1 MGHASTCSAI
11 GPALLE
17 RLLGL
22 AVAVGAMALAA
33 PAIAGD
39 LTITP
44 SLEFRE
50 AYSDNVDLDP
60 DGAEESA
67 LTSEVVPGVIIRS
80 ESARVTAALNASPI
94 LRHQTAGSDEG
105 LSVAG
110 NLAGL
115 GTVEVAEDLFFVDAQ
130 ASISQQVLSSK
141 AAGSTAN
148 EETVQVYR
156 LSPYLRSRFGGF
168 ADAEARYRLSQI
180 FIGGQEDAGAN
191 AASDSTTHSL
201 GLSLDSGRE
210 FARFRWSV
218 KAFGSDESRTDDD
231 DVTRWE
237 TGLGLEYA
245 FDRSITAIVGAGYQF
260 FDDGDPANEIEEP
273 TWKVGFRWRPG
284 PRTELE
290 ATYGERDDDQ
300 SANVNFRYDISTRT
314 SITASYAEILEKPQE
329 RLVRN
334 VSFIE
339 LDPESDQFIDP
350 QTGLPF
356 DPNQSPFDIDNE
368 TTRTQTFRIGLNG
381 SRGRTDFGLNAAI
394 QNEEIEPTGEQED
407 IIALGARFSR
417 RLNPHLTANLF
428 AGYERSEFDD
438 GQVDDEYTGI
448 AGINYEIYANLRA
461 GLRYE
466 FHLQESSVEASE
478 FTENRVAANLRI
490 TF

>member
-1 MGHASTCSAI
+1 MGLAQ
-11 GPALLE
+11 LE
-17 RLLGL
+17 RLFGL
-22 AVAVGAMALAA
+22 AIAAGAMAVAA
-33 PAIAGD
+33 PAVAGN

-60 DGAEESA
+60 AGAEVSA
-67 LTSEVVPGVIIRS
+67 LTSEVVPGVSIRS

-94 LRHQTAGSDEG
+94 LRHQTAGSDKG
-105 LSVAG
+105 FSVAG
-110 NLAGL
+110 DLAGR

-130 ASISQQVLSSK
+130 ASISQQVLSSR

-168 ADAEARYRLSQI
+168 ADGEARYRLSQI
-180 FIGGQEDAGAN
+180 FVGGQEDAGAN
-191 AASDSTTHSL
+191 ATSDSTTHSL
-201 GLSLDSGRE
+201 NLSLDSGRD
-210 FARFRWSV
+210 FTRFRWSWN
-218 KAFGSDESRTDDD
+218 AFASQENRTDDD
-231 DVTRWE
+231 DVSRAE
-237 TGLGLEYA
+237 TDFELEYA
-245 FDRSITAIVGAGYQF
+245 FDRSISVIAGAGYQL
-260 FDDGDPANEIEEP
+260 FDDGDSANEIDEP
-273 TWKVGFRWRPG
+273 TWRVGFGWRPG
-284 PRTELE
+284 PRTELR
-290 ATYGERDDDQ
+290 ATYGQRDDSQ
-300 SANVNFRYDISTRT
+300 SANVKFRYDISPRT

-334 VSFIE
+334 VSFFE
-339 LDPESDQFIDP
+339 LDPETDQFIDP

-381 SRGRTDFGLNAAI
+381 TRGRTDFGLNAAI
-394 QNEEIEPTGEQED
+394 QNEKVEPTGEQED
-407 IIALGARFSR
+407 NITLGARFSR
-417 RLNPHLTANLF
+417 RMNPHLTANLF

-438 GQVDDEYTGI
+438 GQVDNEYTAT
-448 AGINYEIYANLRA
+448 AGVNYEIYANLRA

-478 FTENRVAANLRI
+478 FTENRVIASLRI

>member
-1 MGHASTCSAI
+1 MGHTNTCNAI

-22 AVAVGAMALAA
+22 AVAVGAMAVAA

-39 LTITP
+39 LTITQ

-60 DGAEESA
+60 DGAEVSA
-67 LTSEVVPGVIIRS
+67 LTSEVVPSVIIRS
-80 ESARVTAALNASPI
+80 ESARVTAALNTSPI
-94 LRHQTAGSDEG
+94 LRHQTAGSDKG
-105 LSVAG
+105 LTVAG

-168 ADAEARYRLSQI
+168 ADAEARYRLSQVLVS
-180 FIGGQEDAGAN
+180 GQEGAGAT
-191 AASDSTTHSL
+191 SDSTTHNLSL
-201 GLSLDSGRE
+201 ALDSGRD
-210 FARFRWSV
+210 FSRLRWSLNV
-218 KAFGSDESRTDDD
+218 FASQESRSNDD
-231 DVTRWE
+231 DVSRAE
-237 TGLGLEYA
+237 ADLEAEYA
-245 FDRSITAIVGAGYQF
+245 VSRSFSIIAAAGAQL
-260 FDDGDPANEIEEP
+260 FDDSDPANEIEEP
-273 TWKVGFRWRPG
+273 TWRVGFGWRPG
-284 PRTELE
+284 PRTELR
-290 ATYGERDDDQ
+290 ATYGQRDDSQ
-300 SANVNFRYDISTRT
+300 SANVNFRYDISPRT

-339 LDPESDQFIDP
+339 LDPETDQFIDP

-381 SRGRTDFGLNAAI
+381 TRGRTDFGLNAAI
-394 QNEEIEPTGEQED
+394 QNEKVEPTGEQEN
-407 IIALGARFSR
+407 IITLGARFSR

-438 GQVDDEYTGI
+438 GQVDNEYTAT
-448 AGINYEIYANLRA
+448 AGVNYEIYANLRA

-478 FTENRVAANLRI
+478 FTENGVIASLRI